1 MTEVAAVVAV
11 MAVITLVFAKTQPG
25 RRGSVS
31 PPVTVST
38 EVPSRQPLAV
48 FHVYVGCAQA
58 PQDVRR
64 DGRHIDMPVTVFDHN
79 PVVLQVFDNAGDWV
93 SITVRLGANDAV
105 EVVNGPATYVN
116 NYLSVG
122 VGPIPVCV

>member
-25 RRGSVS
+25 RR
-31 PPVTVST
+31 PPVAPPATLST

-58 PQDVRR
+58 PQDVQR

-93 SITVRLGANDAV
+93 SITVRLSATAGAIIRC
-105 EVVNGPATYVN
+105 G
-116 NYLSVG
+116 SVSMY
-122 VGPIPVCV
+122 